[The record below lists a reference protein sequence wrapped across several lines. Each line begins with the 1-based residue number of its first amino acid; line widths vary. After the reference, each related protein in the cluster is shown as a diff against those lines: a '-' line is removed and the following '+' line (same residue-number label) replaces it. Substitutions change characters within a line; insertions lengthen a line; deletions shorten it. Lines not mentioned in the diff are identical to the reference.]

1 VNLQIT
7 DISPS
12 RKKIIILC
20 GEDEAQQ
27 IERDVL
33 KDVASHARIPGFRPG
48 KAPIALVKQRYAQSI
63 QDEYIRQLVQ
73 KCYDRVLDEKS
84 IQLYKVI
91 SANPEQAQIGQAAEV
106 ELVVDIA
113 PEVVLSEYKNLSIDS
128 PSEEVTPEEVEV
140 FIQER
145 REELVKFEVSSQ
157 PAQKGDYVKLS
168 YVGRLGE
175 QDVATLSK
183 EPSAALYGDQKN
195 TWEQAG
201 SEDEFCIQAITKKL
215 VGITPGEHFEVEET
229 FPTDFKIGFLAGQT
243 VRYSVDI
250 HEVRMRVLPALDEAD
265 FLKHHGVDNV
275 EALRTALTKRLS
287 DLKKSKAF
295 EAKANQILQKLSEQ
309 TQIELPVSAIED
321 RLHQLL
327 ERFIQSPAAKNMSQ
341 EDFERD
347 REKILAEF
355 NQVAQ
360 RQLKEEFILDQVV
373 QLEKITLTQEDLQR
387 GVWQQ
392 AMMSRQDVAQYVRQL
407 EKDRSALRD
416 LQKRVLRNKAVE
428 WLVHHSAA
436 A

>member
-1 VNLQIT
+1 
-7 DISPS
+7 
-12 RKKIIILC
+12 
-20 GEDEAQQ
+20 
-27 IERDVL
+27 
-33 KDVASHARIPGFRPG
+33 
-48 KAPIALVKQRYAQSI
+48 
-63 QDEYIRQLVQ
+63 
-73 KCYDRVLDEKS
+73 
-84 IQLYKVI
+84 
-91 SANPEQAQIGQAAEV
+91 
-106 ELVVDIA
+106 
-113 PEVVLSEYKNLSIDS
+113 
-128 PSEEVTPEEVEV
+128 
-140 FIQER
+140 
-145 REELVKFEVSSQ
+145 
-157 PAQKGDYVKLS
+157 
-168 YVGRLGE
+168 
-175 QDVATLSK
+175 
-183 EPSAALYGDQKN
+183 
-195 TWEQAG
+195 
-201 SEDEFCIQAITKKL
+201 
-215 VGITPGEHFEVEET
+215 
-229 FPTDFKIGFLAGQT
+229 
-243 VRYSVDI
+243 
-250 HEVRMRVLPALDEAD
+250 MRVLPALDEAD

-392 AMMSRQDVAQYVRQL
+392 AMMSRQYVAQYVRQL